1 MAEQQFWKGL
11 DEKFHD
17 PEFMQQA
24 GKEFPE
30 ELPGFGAKLQQ
41 ANTSRRDFLK
51 VLGFSVGAA
60 TIAASCEMPVR
71 KSIPYLV
78 KPDEITPGIANYYA
92 SSYVDGGKYC
102 SILVKTREGRP
113 IKIEGNNLSKIT
125 YGGTDAAAQAS
136 VLSLYDTYRPKGP
149 VAMTKATTW
158 ADLDKAVFDKLQA
171 IKAAGG
177 AIRILSSTII
187 SPSLKAAVAKFV
199 EQYPGT
205 ELVQYDAISYSG
217 LLDANEQSFGK
228 RVVPNYRFENAKVI
242 VSLGADFLGT
252 WISPTEYA
260 YNYSINRKV
269 SKDNAKMSR
278 HYQIESW
285 ASLTGLNADVRV
297 PVKPSE
303 ETAAAITLYNL
314 VAGKTGG
321 ATING
326 GKLESKYAG
335 SIENAAADLVAAK
348 GAALVVSGSNDVNVQ
363 LIVNALNQLLDS
375 YGTTIDLN
383 EYSNLRQGNDTQY
396 NKLVADVVAGNVK
409 GLILLNA
416 NPAYN
421 LPKGDAFIEALKK
434 VEVTVSLNDK
444 KTETDTLIQYLAPDH
459 HFLESWG
466 DAEPRNGHIS
476 IIQPTIDPLFNTRS
490 AGESLL
496 RFAGID
502 QTYYDFVRANWNAN
516 IFGKQ
521 SGLTTFGNFWDRAVH
536 DGVFTYTPTAAA
548 PVAVGAATD
557 AAPAASTGGTIDV
570 AAAGAAALANVKS
583 GGIELVVYEKT
594 AIVDGKDGDNPW
606 LQELPDPVSKVT
618 WDNYACVSLA
628 FAEANKLDMTADRT
642 KKSYGRT
649 VQTIKLNATGYEV
662 ELPVHIQPGMPDNT
676 IAIALGYGR
685 EVVGK
690 TGEVGENAYPFITA
704 YKNGAQSRYANDA
717 KFEVTGRDYKLA
729 QTQTHFSVS
738 DGLNQRP
745 IVKTTTLEEY
755 AKDPA
760 SGNHDRAHV
769 KEHLLTLYGY
779 HEFPGHKWGMGIDL
793 NSCFGC
799 GACVVACN
807 AENNIPVV
815 GKKEVTLYRE
825 MHWLRIDRY
834 YFGDVD
840 NPSAVF
846 QPMMCQHCDNA
857 PCENVC
863 PVSATNHSTEGL
875 NQMAYN
881 RCIGTRYCANNCP
894 YKVRRFNWFDY
905 WGADSFTLTGA
916 LENNYDPHEMSQ
928 DLTRM
933 VLNPDVTVRSR
944 GVMEKCSFCV
954 QRIQEGKLNAKKQ
967 GRKLVDGDIKTAC
980 QAACVT
986 GAIVFGDVNNQD
998 AAATIMS
1005 NDDRGFKVIEE
1016 IHTLPSITYLTK
1028 VRNTSD
1034 KEQLKAVNLLS
1045 DNPMVAPGMEAHE
1058 SHMNAPHGAEHGNTG
1073 EEDHKQVEEHHH

>member
-11 DEKFHD
+11 DEKFND

-41 ANTSRRDFLK
+41 ANTTRRDFLK

-60 TIAASCEMPVR
+60 TIAAGCEMPVR

-78 KPDEITPGIANYYA
+78 KPDEIVPGVANYYA

-102 SILVKTREGRP
+102 SVLVKTREGRP

-136 VLSLYDTYRPKGP
+136 VLSLYDSYRPKGP

-158 ADLDKAVFDKLQA
+158 EELDKAVIGKLQA
-171 IKAAGG
+171 ISAAGG

-187 SPSLKAAVAKFV
+187 SPSLKAAIAKFTA
-199 EQYPGT
+199 QYPGT
-205 ELVQYDAISYSG
+205 ELVQYDAVSYSG

-228 RVVPNYRFENAKVI
+228 RVLPNYRFEKAKVI

-260 YNYSINRKV
+260 YNYGLTRKV
-269 SKDNAKMSR
+269 SPDNPTMSR
-278 HYQIESW
+278 HYQVEAY

-297 PVKPSE
+297 PVRPSE

-321 ATING
+321 QSISG
-326 GKLESKYAG
+326 GKLESNYAA
-335 SIENAAADLVAAK
+335 SLQDAANDLVNAR
-348 GAALVVSGSNDVNVQ
+348 GASLVICGSNDVNVQ
-363 LIVNALNQLLDS
+363 LIVNAINQLLGN
-375 YGTTIDLN
+375 YGTTIDMV
-383 EYSNLRQGNDTQY
+383 EHSNLRQGNDTQY
-396 NKLVADVVAGNVK
+396 NKLVADVTNGTVK
-409 GLILLNA
+409 ALIVLNA

-434 VEVTVSLNDK
+434 VELTVSLNDK
-444 KTETDTLIQYLAPDH
+444 RTETDTLIQYLAPDH
-459 HFLESWG
+459 HYLESWG

-476 IIQPTIDPLFNTRS
+476 IIQPTIDPLFKTRA

-496 RFAGID
+496 KFAGID
-502 QTYYDFVRANWNAN
+502 QSYYDFVRENWTAS

-521 SGLTTFGNFWDRAVH
+521 TGLTTFGHFWDRAVH
-536 DGVFTYTPTAAA
+536 DGVFTYTPTEAA
-548 PVAVGAATD
+548 PVL
-557 AAPAASTGGTIDV
+557 GTIDV
-570 AAAGAAALANVKS
+570 AAAGAAALQNVKA
-583 GGIELVVYEKT
+583 GNLEVIVYEKT
-594 AIVDGKDGDNPW
+594 AIGDGKDSDNPW

-618 WDNYACVSLA
+618 WDNYACVSLK
-628 FAEANKLDMTADRT
+628 FAEANGLDYTADRT

-649 VQTIKLNATGYEV
+649 VQTIKITANGYEL
-662 ELPVHIQPGMPDNT
+662 ELPVHIQPGTPDNT

-690 TGEVGENAYPFITA
+690 SGEVGGNAFPFITA

-717 KFEVTGRDYKLA
+717 SFEVTGRDFKLA

-745 IVKTTTLEEY
+745 VVKTTTLEAY
-755 AKDPA
+755 ANDPA
-760 SGNHDRAHV
+760 AGNHDREHV
-769 KEHLLTLYGY
+769 KKHLKTLYGY
-779 HEFPGHKWGMGIDL
+779 HEFPGHHWGMGIDL

-834 YFGDVD
+834 YFGDVE

-916 LENNYDPHEMSQ
+916 LENNYDPHEMTE

-954 QRIQEGKLNAKKQ
+954 QRIQEGKLAAKKQ
-967 GRKLVDGDIKTAC
+967 GRKLQDGDIKTAC

-998 AAATIMS
+998 SAATIMS
-1005 NDDRGFKVIEE
+1005 NDERGFKVIEE

-1028 VRNTSD
+1028 VRNTTD
-1034 KEQLKAVNLLS
+1034 REQLKAVNLLS
-1045 DNPMVAPGMEAHE
+1045 DNPIAVPGQEAH
-1058 SHMNAPHGAEHGNTG
+1058 SHGHAADKHENH
-1073 EEDHKQVEEHHH
+1073 VEEHH

>member
-30 ELPGFGAKLQQ
+30 ELPGFGEKLQQ

-60 TIAASCEMPVR
+60 TLAASCEMPIR

-102 SILVKTREGRP
+102 SVLVKTREGRP
-113 IKIEGNNLSKIT
+113 IKIEGNNLSQIT

-136 VLSLYDTYRPKGP
+136 VLSLYDMHRPKGP
-149 VAMTKATTW
+149 VAFAKGTNW
-158 ADLDKAVFDKLQA
+158 ADLDKAVIEKLQA
-171 IKAAGG
+171 IKSAGG

-187 SPSLKAAVAKFV
+187 SPSLKAAIAKFA

-205 ELVQYDAISYSG
+205 ELVQYDAVSYSG
-217 LLDANEQSFGK
+217 LLDANELSFGK
-228 RVVPNYRFENAKVI
+228 RVVPNYRFEKAKVI
-242 VSLGADFLGT
+242 VSLSADFLGT

-260 YNYSINRKV
+260 YNYSLNRKV

-278 HYQIESW
+278 HYQVESY

-303 ETAAAITLYNL
+303 EAAAAITLYNL
-314 VAGKTGG
+314 VAGQLGG
-321 ATING
+321 QTVTG
-326 GKLESKYAG
+326 GKLESKYAAN
-335 SIENAAADLVAAK
+335 IENAAKDLVQAK
-348 GAALVVSGSNDVNVQ
+348 GASLVISGSNDVNVQ
-363 LIVNALNQLLDS
+363 LIVNATNQLLGN
-375 YGTTIDLN
+375 YGTTIDFT
-383 EYSNLRQGNDTQY
+383 EYSNLRQGNDTQF
-396 NKLVADVVAGNVK
+396 NKLVADVVAGTVK
-409 GLILLNA
+409 GLIVINA
-416 NPAYN
+416 NPAYT
-421 LPKGDAFIEALKK
+421 LPKGDAFVEALKK
-434 VEVTVSLNDK
+434 VQLTVSLNDK
-444 KTETDTLIQYLAPDH
+444 KTETDTLCQFLAPDH
-459 HFLESWG
+459 HYLESWG
-466 DAEPRNGHIS
+466 DAEPRNGHLS
-476 IIQPTIDPLFNTRS
+476 IIQPTIDPLFNTRA

-496 RFAGID
+496 KFAGID
-502 QTYYDFVRANWNAN
+502 KPYYDFVRENWQAN
-516 IFGKQ
+516 IFPKQ
-521 SGLTTFGNFWDRAVH
+521 TGLTTFANFWDRAVH
-536 DGVFTYTPTAAA
+536 DGVLVYTASTTT
-548 PVAVGAATD
+548 V
-557 AAPAASTGGTIDV
+557 AAPAADTTATTPTLAGGSVDV
-570 AAAGAAALANVKS
+570 AAAAAAALQNVKA
-583 GGIELVVYEKT
+583 GGIEVVLYEKT
-594 AIVDGKDGDNPW
+594 AIGDGKDADNPW
-606 LQELPDPVSKVT
+606 LQELPDPVTKIT

-628 FAEANKLDMTADRT
+628 FAESNGLDYTADRT
-642 KKSYGRT
+642 RKSYGRT
-649 VQTIKLNATGYEV
+649 VQTIKITANGYETV
-662 ELPVHIQPGMPDNT
+662 LPVHIQPGMPDNT
-676 IAIALGYGR
+676 IAIAVGYGR

-690 TGEVGENAYPFITA
+690 AGEVGQNAYPFATTF
-704 YKNGAQSRYANDA
+704 KNGAQNRFVGDAGIEITGNDY
-717 KFEVTGRDYKLA
+717 TLA

-745 IVKTTTLEEY
+745 IVKTTTLEAY
-755 AKDPA
+755 AQNPA
-760 SGNHDRAHV
+760 AGNHDREHV
-769 KEHLLTLYGY
+769 KEHLKTLYGY

-834 YFGDVD
+834 YFGDVE

-846 QPMMCQHCDNA
+846 QPMMCQHCENA

-863 PVSATNHSTEGL
+863 PVSATNHSSEGL

-905 WGADSFTLTGA
+905 WGADSFNLTGA
-916 LENNYDPHEMSQ
+916 LENNYDPHEMTQ

-954 QRIQEGKLNAKKQ
+954 QRIQEGKLAAKKQ
-967 GRKLVDGDIKTAC
+967 GRKLKDGDIKTAC

-986 GAIVFGDVNNQD
+986 GAIVFGDVNSVD
-998 AAATIMS
+998 SAATVMS
-1005 NDDRGFKVIEE
+1005 NDERAFKVIEE
-1016 IHTLPSITYLTK
+1016 IHTLPSIAYLTK
-1028 VRNTSD
+1028 VINTTDS
-1034 KEQLKAVNLLS
+1034 EQLKAVNLMS
-1045 DNPMVAPGMEAHE
+1045 NNTMVPPGEAH
-1058 SHMNAPHGAEHGNTG
+1058 HGGGHADAPHKDNHVKE
-1073 EEDHKQVEEHHH
+1073 VHH

>member
-11 DEKFHD
+11 DEKFQD
-17 PEFMQQA
+17 SEFMQQT

-30 ELPGFGAKLQQ
+30 ELPGFGAKLQE

-60 TIAASCEMPVR
+60 TIAAGCEMPVR

-125 YGGTDAAAQAS
+125 YGGTDAGAQAS
-136 VLSLYDTYRPKGP
+136 VLSLYDSYRPKGP

-158 ADLDKAVFDKLQA
+158 GELDKAVYDKLQA

-177 AIRILSSTII
+177 AIRIVAATII
-187 SPSLKAAVAKFV
+187 SPSLKAAIAKFT
-199 EQYPGT
+199 EQYPTT
-205 ELVQYDAISYSG
+205 ELVQHDAVSYSG
-217 LLDANEQSFGK
+217 LLDANELSFGK
-228 RVVPNYRFENAKVI
+228 RVVPNYRFEKAKVI

-260 YNYSINRKV
+260 YNYAINRKV
-269 SKDNAKMSR
+269 SKDNPKMSR
-278 HYQIESW
+278 HYQIESY

-314 VAGKTGG
+314 VAAKTGG
-321 ATING
+321 SSISG
-326 GKLESKYAG
+326 GKLESKYIA
-335 SIENAAADLVAAK
+335 SIEAAAADLVGAK
-348 GAALVVSGSNDVNVQ
+348 GASLVISGSNDVNVQ
-363 LIVNALNQLLDS
+363 LIVNALNQLLGN
-375 YGTTIDLN
+375 YGTTIDMV

-396 NKLVADVVAGNVK
+396 NKLVADVIAGTVK
-409 GLILLNA
+409 GLFLLNS

-421 LPKGDAFIEALKK
+421 LPKADEFIEALKK
-434 VEVTVSLNDK
+434 VELTVSLNDK
-444 KTETDTLIQYLAPDH
+444 KAESETLCQYLAPDH

-476 IIQPTIDPLFNTRS
+476 IIQPTIDPLFNTRA

-496 RFAGID
+496 KFAGID
-502 QTYYDFVRANWNAN
+502 KTYYDFVRENWNAN

-536 DGVFTYTPTAAA
+536 DGVFTYTPT
-548 PVAVGAATD
+548 G
-557 AAPAASTGGTIDV
+557 AAPAAVGAPVTEGTPTLAGGAIDV
-570 AAAGAAALANVKS
+570 AAAGAAALANVKT
-583 GGIELVVYEKT
+583 GGIEVVVYEKT
-594 AIVDGKDGDNPW
+594 AIGDGKDADNPW
-606 LQELPDPVSKVT
+606 LQELPDPVSKIT

-628 FAEANKLDMTADRT
+628 FAEANKLDFTADRT
-642 KKSYGRT
+642 RKSYGRT
-649 VQTIKLNATGYEV
+649 VQTIKISANGYEV

-690 TGEVGENAYPFITA
+690 TGEVGENAYPFITN
-704 YKNGAQSRYANDA
+704 YKNGGQRRYSVDA
-717 KFEVTGRDYKLA
+717 TFTETGKDYKLA

-738 DGLNQRP
+738 DGLNQRG
-745 IVKTTTLEEY
+745 IVKTTTLDAY
-755 AKDPA
+755 AANPA
-760 SGNHDRAHV
+760 AGNHDRAHV
-769 KEHLLTLYGY
+769 KDHLFTLYGY

-815 GKKEVTLYRE
+815 GKKEVTLSRE

-834 YFGDVD
+834 YFGDVE

-846 QPMMCQHCDNA
+846 QPMMCQHCENA

-863 PVSATNHSTEGL
+863 PVSATNHSSEGL

-954 QRIQEGKLNAKKQ
+954 QRIQEGKLTAKKE
-967 GRKLVDGDIKTAC
+967 GRKLKDGDIKTAC

-986 GAIVFGDVNNQD
+986 GAIVFGDVNNPE
-998 AAATIMS
+998 TEVSIIG
-1005 NDDRGFKVIEE
+1005 NDERGFKVIEE
-1016 IHTLPSITYLTK
+1016 IHTLPSVTYLTK
-1028 VRNTSD
+1028 VRNISD
-1034 KEQLKAVNLLS
+1034 TEQLKAVNLLS
-1045 DNPMVAPGMEAHE
+1045 DNAIDVPGQVDHHSGAHHGEAHTD
-1058 SHMNAPHGAEHGNTG
+1058 STH
-1073 EEDHKQVEEHHH
+1073 VEEHH

>member
-11 DEKFHD
+11 DEKFHE

-92 SSYVDGGKYC
+92 SSYVDGGNYC
-102 SILVKTREGRP
+102 SVLVKTREGRP
-113 IKIEGNNLSKIT
+113 IKIEGNNLSQIT
-125 YGGTDAAAQAS
+125 YGGTDASAQAS
-136 VLSLYDTYRPKGP
+136 VLSLYDMHRPRGP
-149 VAMTKATTW
+149 VANKKATNW
-158 ADLDKAVFDKLQA
+158 AELDKAVVEKLQA

-177 AIRILSSTII
+177 TIRILSSTII
-187 SPSLKAAVAKFV
+187 SPSLKAAIAKFV
-199 EQYPGT
+199 EQFPGT
-205 ELVQYDAISYSG
+205 ELVQYDAVSYSG
-217 LLDANEQSFGK
+217 LLDANEQSFGL
-228 RVVPNYRFENAKVI
+228 RVVPNYRFEKAKVV

-260 YNYSINRKV
+260 YNYGLTRKV

-278 HYQIESW
+278 HYQVESY

-314 VAGKTGG
+314 VASKLGG
-321 ATING
+321 ASISG
-326 GKLESKYAG
+326 GKLESAYAE
-335 SIENAAADLVAAK
+335 SLKNAANDLVEAK
-348 GAALVVSGSNDVNVQ
+348 GASLVISGSNDVNVQ
-363 LIVNALNQLLDS
+363 LIVNALNQLLGN
-375 YGTTIDLN
+375 YGTTIDLT
-383 EYSNLRQGNDTQY
+383 EYSNLRQGNDTAY
-396 NKLVADVVAGNVK
+396 NKFVADVEAGTVK
-409 GLILLNA
+409 GLIIINS

-421 LPKGDAFIEALKK
+421 LPKGDKFIEALGKL
-434 VEVTVSLNDK
+434 ELTVSLNDK
-444 KTETDTLIQYLAPDH
+444 QTETDTLCQFLAPDH
-459 HFLESWG
+459 HYLESWG

-476 IIQPTIDPLFNTRS
+476 IIQPTIDPLFDTRS

-496 RFAGID
+496 KFAGIN
-502 QTYYDFVRANWNAN
+502 QSYYDFIRENWNAN
-516 IFGKQ
+516 IFTK
-521 SGLTTFGNFWDRAVH
+521 STGLNLFGHFWDRSVH
-536 DGVFTYTPTAAA
+536 DGVFTYTPT
-548 PVAVGAATD
+548 VTVTEGI
-557 AAPAASTGGTIDV
+557 IDV
-570 AAAGAAALANVKS
+570 AAAGAAALKNVKS
-583 GGIELVVYEKT
+583 GGLEVVMYEKT
-594 AIVDGKDGDNPW
+594 AIGDGKDTDNPW
-606 LQELPDPVSKVT
+606 LQELPDPVSKIT
-618 WDNYACVSLA
+618 WDNYACVSLK
-628 FAEANKLDMTADRT
+628 FAEANGLDYTADRT
-642 KKSYGRT
+642 RKSYGRT
-649 VQTIKLNATGYEV
+649 VQTIKLTVNGAEV
-662 ELPVHIQPGMPDNT
+662 ELPVHIQPGMPDGT
-676 IAIALGYGR
+676 IAVALGYGR

-690 TGEVGENAYPFITA
+690 AGEVGANVYPFLTK
-704 YKNGAQSRYANDA
+704 YSNGGQSRYANDA
-717 KFEVTGRDYKLA
+717 SFTVTGNDYKLG

-738 DGLNQRP
+738 DGLNQRG
-745 IVKTTTLEEY
+745 IVKTTTLDEY
-755 AKDPA
+755 AHDPA
-760 SGNHDRAHV
+760 AGNHDRAHV
-769 KEHLLTLYGY
+769 KEQLQTLYGY

-793 NSCFGC
+793 NACFGC

-815 GKKEVTLYRE
+815 GKKEITLYRE

-834 YFGDVD
+834 YFGNVE

-863 PVSATNHSTEGL
+863 PVSATNHSSEGL

-916 LENNYDPHEMSQ
+916 LENNYDPHQMTG

-954 QRIQEGKLNAKKQ
+954 QRIQEGKLTAKKQ
-967 GRKLVDGDIKTAC
+967 GRKLKDGDIKTAC
-980 QAACVT
+980 QSACVT
-986 GAIVFGDVNNQD
+986 GAIVFGDVNNPES
-998 AAATIMS
+998 AATLMS
-1005 NDDRGFKVIEE
+1005 NDERGFKVIEE
-1016 IHTLPSITYLTK
+1016 IHTLPSITYLTR
-1028 VRNTSD
+1028 VRNTND

-1045 DNPMVAPGMEAHE
+1045 NNAMHPLGADAHHTGGEAHGTE
-1058 SHMNAPHGAEHGNTG
+1058 TPASHDNHS
-1073 EEDHKQVEEHHH
+1073 EEGHH